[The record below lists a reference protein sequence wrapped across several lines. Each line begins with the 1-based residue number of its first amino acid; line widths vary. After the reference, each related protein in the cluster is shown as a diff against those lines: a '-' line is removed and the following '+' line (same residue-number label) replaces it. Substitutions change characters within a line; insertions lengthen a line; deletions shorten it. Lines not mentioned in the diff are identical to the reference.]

1 MSTKIRTDDGAL
13 GKSIKASRKKVKET
27 DLMLCETSAQMTVN
41 RRQFERLAGL
51 PQGFADHFYNEQGAP
66 FADVSLLFIKREL
79 QASGTFHRGD
89 EQHTATLPI
98 KKATVTDMR
107 FKLEPNGAVFIAK
120 YKWKAAGDEIE
131 HAEKLLGQWVDVD
144 MTFTDPVGKQER
156 LELGG
161 GSSGAT
167 VVSITGGA
175 STQPQLPDRLA
186 ALGYDVPAESD
197 FWTQASPT
205 DLSKLLDY
213 VTACEKG
220 EACDMPDAL
229 ARYLD
234 GDDEADAGAEL
245 EETT

>member
-1 MSTKIRTDDGAL
+1 MSIKIRTDDGAL
-13 GKSIKASRKKVKET
+13 GKSLKASRKTVKET
-27 DLMLCETSAQMTVN
+27 DMMLCETNAQMTVN

-79 QASGTFHRGD
+79 QASGSFHRGE

-144 MTFTDPVGKQER
+144 MTFSDPVGKQER
-156 LELGG
+156 LELPPGDG
-161 GSSGAT
+161 TT
-167 VVSITGGA
+167 VVELRPGG
-175 STQPQLPDRLA
+175 TNLVDRLA
-186 ALGYDVPAESD
+186 ALGYDVPHEAD
-197 FWTQASPT
+197 FWTKASPT

-213 VTACEKG
+213 VQACEKG

-229 ARYLD
+229 ARYLEGEPD
-234 GDDEADAGAEL
+234 GDEADAGAEL